1 MKRIVDVEKVF
12 GEFAIDET
20 TFAIIHAKGDECQT
34 GYPAATEDAA
44 ANDCLDDFGVVE
56 EVENED
62 ETKTVA
68 TVVGIEEDGD
78 DEK

>member
-1 MKRIVDVEKVF
+1 MERIVDVEEVF
-12 GEFAIDET
+12 GEFAFDESA
-20 TFAIIHAKGDECQT
+20 FAIVHAQGDECQT

-44 ANDCLDDFGVVE
+44 ANYCLNDFGVVE

-68 TVVGIEEDGD
+68 TVVGIEEDGN

>member
-1 MKRIVDVEKVF
+1 MKRIVDVEEVF
-12 GEFAIDET
+12 SEFAFDET
-20 TFAIIHAKGDECQT
+20 AFAIIHAKGDECQT

-44 ANDCLDDFGVVE
+44 ANDCLNDFGVVE
-56 EVENED
+56 EVENEN

-68 TVVGIEEDGD
+68 TIVGIEEDGN